1 MIVESGGRWGLGYG
15 SRIGNGEK
23 KTAGKARLPW
33 QNQKVNDGIS
43 ILYPNYDLKTGQLA
57 KNIAWWVD
65 SARFAPDRFQLVIG
79 TKKLNKREFKEVHS
93 LLRRQ
98 DIIFEV
104 DKMDNDNA
112 IWNQCAERSMFEN
125 MLFVEGHV
133 YPNETFL
140 QKLYETTRVSSGER
154 VINTNTRNTTN
165 SDFEGLMDRWF
176 NETIQRRQ
184 SSHDFIFLSR
194 WAFLI
199 PKKVFQRYG
208 PLIQDYEQFGPPF
221 LSAVL
226 FKNKVG
232 ISNADFTGLT
242 HEMESVIGHHHAAT
256 RCYVRGFAKAKKRIH
271 AEGLS
276 ELFGSN
282 PDFEKLQ
289 SRWRKKRAG
298 ANNSDIKPGAWEVFR
313 DIILPKM
320 EIKLLEFLVMYFP
333 MPQEIKYRLFQC
345 AHRRVAMDEYRN
357 HLFNR
362 SHEK

>member
-104 DKMDNDNA
+104 DEMDNDNA

-154 VINTNTRNTTN
+154 VINTNSPNTTN
-165 SDFEGLMDRWF
+165 SDFEGLMDRWV
-176 NETIQRRQ
+176 N
-184 SSHDFIFLSR
+184 
-194 WAFLI
+194 
-199 PKKVFQRYG
+199 
-208 PLIQDYEQFGPPF
+208 
-221 LSAVL
+221 
-226 FKNKVG
+226 
-232 ISNADFTGLT
+232 
-242 HEMESVIGHHHAAT
+242 
-256 RCYVRGFAKAKKRIH
+256 
-271 AEGLS
+271 
-276 ELFGSN
+276 
-282 PDFEKLQ
+282 
-289 SRWRKKRAG
+289 
-298 ANNSDIKPGAWEVFR
+298 
-313 DIILPKM
+313 
-320 EIKLLEFLVMYFP
+320 
-333 MPQEIKYRLFQC
+333 
-345 AHRRVAMDEYRN
+345 
-357 HLFNR
+357 
-362 SHEK
+362 

>member
-1 MIVESGGRWGLGYG
+1 MEWDPIMLTTGYPTGRKKGYG
-15 SRIGNGEK
+15 K
-23 KTAGKARLPW
+23 LCLAR
-33 QNQKVNDGIS
+33 QNQKMSEGIS

-57 KNIAWWVD
+57 KNLARWVD

-79 TKKLNKREFKEVHS
+79 TKKLNKAEFKDVHS

-104 DKMDNDNA
+104 DEMDNDNA

-140 QKLYETTRVSSGER
+140 QKLYETTRVNSGER
-154 VINTNTRNTTN
+154 VINTNTQNTTN
-165 SDFEGLMDRWF
+165 SYFERLMDRWF

-208 PLIQDYEQFGPPF
+208 PLIQNYEQFGPPF

-232 ISNADFTGLT
+232 ISTADFTGLT

-276 ELFGSN
+276 ELFGKN
-282 PDFEKLQ
+282 PDFEKIDSQ
-289 SRWRKKRAG
+289 WRKKRAG
-298 ANNSDIKPGAWEVFR
+298 TNNSDNAPGSWEILL
-313 DIILPKM
+313 DIILPKV
-320 EIKLLEFLVMYFP
+320 EIQILEFLVMYFP
-333 MPQEIKYRLFQC
+333 IPQEIKYRLFQY
-345 AHRRVAMDEYRN
+345 AHQRVAMDEYRN

>member
-1 MIVESGGRWGLGYG
+1 MENGGRWGLGYG
-15 SRIGNGEK
+15 SRIAKGEK
-23 KTAGKARLPW
+23 KTTGKARLPW
-33 QNQKVNDGIS
+33 QNQKVNHGIS

-57 KNIAWWVD
+57 KNLAWWVD

-79 TKKLNKREFKEVHS
+79 TKKLNKAEFKEVHS

-104 DKMDNDNA
+104 DEMDNDNA

-140 QKLYETTRVSSGER
+140 QKLYETTRVNSGER
-154 VINTNTRNTTN
+154 VIITNTQNTTN
-165 SDFEGLMDRWF
+165 SYFERLMDRWF

-232 ISNADFTGLT
+232 ISTADFTGLT

-256 RCYVRGFAKAKKRIH
+256 RCYVRGFAKAEKRIH
-271 AEGLS
+271 AEVLS

-289 SRWRKKRAG
+289 SRWRKKQAI
-298 ANNSDIKPGAWEVFR
+298 NSDIKPGAWEVLWY
-313 DIILPKM
+313 IILPKM

>member
-1 MIVESGGRWGLGYG
+1 MIVESGGRWGLGFG
-15 SRIGNGEK
+15 SRIAKREK

-33 QNQKVNDGIS
+33 QNQKVNRGIS

-57 KNIAWWVD
+57 KNLAWWVD

-79 TKKLNKREFKEVHS
+79 TKKLNKAEFKEVHS

-104 DKMDNDNA
+104 DEMDNDNA

-133 YPNETFL
+133 YPNKTFL

-165 SDFEGLMDRWF
+165 SDFERLMDRWF

-232 ISNADFTGLT
+232 ISTADFTGLT

-256 RCYVRGFAKAKKRIH
+256 RCYVRGFAKAEKRIH

-289 SRWRKKRAG
+289 SRWRKKQAI
-298 ANNSDIKPGAWEVFR
+298 NSDIKPGAWEVLWY
-313 DIILPKM
+313 IILPKM

>member
-1 MIVESGGRWGLGYG
+1 M
-15 SRIGNGEK
+15 
-23 KTAGKARLPW
+23 
-33 QNQKVNDGIS
+33 NQGIS

-57 KNIAWWVD
+57 KNLAWWVD
-65 SARFAPDRFQLVIG
+65 SARVAPDSFQLVIG
-79 TKKLNKREFKEVHS
+79 TKKLKTAESKEVHS

-104 DKMDNDNA
+104 DEMDNDNA
-112 IWNQCAERSMFEN
+112 IWNQCAERCKFEN

-133 YPNETFL
+133 YPDETFL
-140 QKLYETTRVSSGER
+140 QKLYEATQGNRGER
-154 VINTNTRNTTN
+154 VINTNIRNTRN
-165 SDFEGLMDRWF
+165 SYFEKNMDRWF
-176 NETIQRRQ
+176 QETIQKRQ

-199 PKKVFQRYG
+199 PKKVFHRYG
-208 PLIQDYEQFGPPF
+208 PLIQEYEQFGPPF

-232 ISNADFTGLT
+232 ISTADFADLT
-242 HEMESVIGHHHAAT
+242 HEMESVIGPHHAAT
-256 RCYVRGFAKAKKRIH
+256 RSYIRGFAKAEKRIH

-276 ELFGSN
+276 ELFGRN
-282 PDFEKLQ
+282 PDFEGIQ
-289 SRWRKKRAG
+289 SRRRKSRSGTNKPDNA
-298 ANNSDIKPGAWEVFR
+298 PGAWEVLW
-313 DIILPKM
+313 DIILPKVK
-320 EIKLLEFLVMYFP
+320 IQILEFLVMYFP
-333 MPQEIKYRLFQC
+333 MPQEIKYRLFQS